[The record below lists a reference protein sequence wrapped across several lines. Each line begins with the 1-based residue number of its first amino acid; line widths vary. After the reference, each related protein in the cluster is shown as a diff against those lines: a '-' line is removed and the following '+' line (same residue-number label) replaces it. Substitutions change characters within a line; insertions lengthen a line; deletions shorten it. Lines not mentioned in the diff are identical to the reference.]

1 VINSMRMQGAP
12 SISTP
17 ATPSN
22 ALDTVQNMLKQ
33 NTSFFDFGAK
43 VGSASAPVSKGVDP
57 MTPGLSELA
66 NSLMENNK
74 LSVDDAM
81 TVAMGIVESKESF
94 DPKGNLADVLGA
106 DGRRGIP
113 ISIIGALLGLDIP
126 TLFSKDPSI
135 PTNQQ
140 GKARLEVNRR
150 TGQMATGYKGFKA
163 GDVTSSGN
171 FMRADET
178 GVVSGIDPFALDKL
192 GVNSDI
198 AANMAGSKGFRA
210 AGSPVEFSSMQDF
223 ITANFEAPGR
233 QSALTVAEYNAMT
246 PEGRGNYAPGLGGGR
261 ALSPTQ
267 ASQLALSGAYQNAS
281 GFGITIPSGGSFS
294 GSLNTA
300 KSFASYDTGFS
311 SFSDSFNFNDDFSIG
326 GGGGKTGGG
335 YSGGFGGTA
344 GSTND
349 FSDGG
354 DYDPSFASGGIVRK
368 MAAGGAVQSRD
379 RVPALL
385 EPGEFVIRRPSAKAI
400 GGAALNQ
407 MNATGK
413 NLTPPNI
420 QVNLNNEGAPK
431 NVQAAAPRIQG
442 DKIIID
448 MITRDLRN
456 NGPIK
461 KSLRK

>member
-1 VINSMRMQGAP
+1 MLNKIP
-12 SISTP
+12 
-17 ATPSN
+17 
-22 ALDTVQNMLKQ
+22 LDGWNIK
-33 NTSFFDFGAK
+33 SFLTQIRKGIY
-43 VGSASAPVSKGVDP
+43 ASK
-57 MTPGLSELA
+57 
-66 NSLMENNK
+66 
-74 LSVDDAM
+74 
-81 TVAMGIVESKESF
+81 
-94 DPKGNLADVLGA
+94 DVLHA
-106 DGRRGIP
+106 K
-113 ISIIGALLGLDIP
+113 S
-126 TLFSKDPSI
+126 
-135 PTNQQ
+135 N
-140 GKARLEVNRR
+140 
-150 TGQMATGYKGFKA
+150 
-163 GDVTSSGN
+163 
-171 FMRADET
+171 
-178 GVVSGIDPFALDKL
+178 
-192 GVNSDI
+192 
-198 AANMAGSKGFRA
+198 
-210 AGSPVEFSSMQDF
+210 
-223 ITANFEAPGR
+223 
-233 QSALTVAEYNAMT
+233 
-246 PEGRGNYAPGLGGGR
+246 
-261 ALSPTQ
+261 
-267 ASQLALSGAYQNAS
+267 
-281 GFGITIPSGGSFS
+281 
-294 GSLNTA
+294 

-311 SFSDSFNFNDDFSIG
+311 SYSDSFNFDDDFSIG

-354 DYDPSFASGGIVRK
+354 DYDLSFASGGIVRK

-385 EPGEFVIRRPSAKAI
+385 EPGEFVMRRPAAKAI

-431 NVQAAAPRIQG
+431 NVQSAAPRIQG

>member
-1 VINSMRMQGAP
+1 VYSD
-12 SISTP
+12 S
-17 ATPSN
+17 
-22 ALDTVQNMLKQ
+22 
-33 NTSFFDFGAK
+33 GAK
-43 VGSASAPVSKGVDP
+43 VGSASAPVSKGVDL

-74 LSVDDAM
+74 LSAEDAM
-81 TVAMGIVESKESF
+81 TVAMGIAGSKEGF
-94 DPKGNLADVLGA
+94 NPKGNLADVIGA
-106 DGRRGIP
+106 DGFRGIP
-113 ISIIGALLGLDIP
+113 ISIVGAMLGLDVP
-126 TLFSKDPSI
+126 NVFARAPSI

-192 GVNSDI
+192 GYSGGV
-198 AANMAGSKGFRA
+198 AATMGGSKGFRA
-210 AGSPVEFSSMQDF
+210 AGSPVEFSSISDF
-223 ITANFEAPGR
+223 ITANFVAPGR
-233 QSALTVAEYNAMT
+233 QSALTIQEYNAMK
-246 PEGRGNYAPGLGGGR
+246 PADRQGYAPGLEGARALTNTQRAQLSAFGGYANIGGG
-261 ALSPTQ
+261 
-267 ASQLALSGAYQNAS
+267 Y
-281 GFGITIPSGGSFS
+281 TIPTNPLTGKNTFS
-294 GSLNTA
+294 GTI
-300 KSFASYDTGFS
+300 KSASTVGGDFVSGLAAGFS
-311 SFSDSFNFNDDFSIG
+311 AATPG
-326 GGGGKTGGG
+326 GGGGYGGVAG
-335 YSGGFGGTA
+335 GSMGGVSASGSGAFDAMDRDDFAGFA
-344 GSTND
+344 EE
-349 FSDGG
+349 
-354 DYDPSFASGGIVRK
+354 ASGGLVRK
-368 MAAGGAVQSRD
+368 MAGGGAVQSRD

-385 EPGEFVIRRPSAKAI
+385 EPGEFVMRRPAAKAI

-420 QVNLNNEGAPK
+420 QVNLNNQGAPK